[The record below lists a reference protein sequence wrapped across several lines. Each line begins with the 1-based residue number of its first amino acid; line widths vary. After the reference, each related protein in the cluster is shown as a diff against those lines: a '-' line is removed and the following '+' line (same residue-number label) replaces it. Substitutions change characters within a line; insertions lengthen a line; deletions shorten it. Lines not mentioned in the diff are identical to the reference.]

1 MKRSAIILAC
11 LLVWA
16 AGLRA
21 QNYDFKPRETWPYLL
36 EEFTSGGVHTS
47 GGANLNEGWYNVCV
61 VDGKLHY
68 IQNGKIMEADMR
80 QVQYV
85 RIGETL
91 YLNRMGHLEQVVEE
105 EGTYVL
111 LRSCLID
118 LDRINRSDIG
128 YGVSSATAS
137 SQNINNL
144 GLAGATVSME
154 LQAAIAGAKSG
165 NVLPVRVRY
174 SFLLG
179 TRQTDADKASVL
191 ALPGIDKN
199 AAKAFFKQEKINWN
213 KPESLAKVL
222 KYLADNKL

>member
-1 MKRSAIILAC
+1 MKKAILILSC
-11 LLVWA
+11 LLTWA
-16 AGLRA
+16 WGVRA
-21 QNYDFKPRETWPYLL
+21 QNYDYKPRETWPYLL

-68 IQNGKIMEADMR
+68 VSGGKIMEADMR
-80 QVQYV
+80 QVQYA
-85 RIGETL
+85 RIGESL
-91 YLNRMGHLEQVVEE
+91 YVNRLGHMEQVVAE
-105 EGTYVL
+105 EGAYML
-111 LRSCLID
+111 LCSTLVD
-118 LDRINRSDIG
+118 MDRLAKTDIG

-137 SQNINNL
+137 AQSINNL

-154 LQAAIAGAKSG
+154 LEAAIANSRMG
-165 NVLPVRVRY
+165 NVLPLRTKY

-179 TRQTDADKASVL
+179 TRQVDATRYDVL
-191 ALPGIDKN
+191 AMPGIDKA

-222 KYLADNKL
+222 KFLADNKF